1 MLMDALRARR
11 RHPPASHALA
21 ALSSPPA
28 SDRLAPAGL
37 PAPLGSPAAGGG
49 RGPLWPKRPRWWRS
63 TLISSRCSTRTSASP
78 ALPPPAW
85 RRRAARPGT
94 PMPLR
99 ACLRRRQEPLV
110 PPQRVGQPIPCRPHR
125 QGQRGLGRAAA
136 PAAADLRRS
145 VQSGPRFRG
154 EGDSDGLAG
163 WKCWL
168 LGGLVGFVTLGTT
181 FGGSSGTPET
191 PTTPDPEGPVRADL
205 ADLRGPYAAPRS
217 PRRQQQ
223 SDGRHPAVLSSS
235 PCGLF
240 HLPVSEGLLRT
251 YLPGLQ

>member
-163 WKCWL
+163 WKIWPISEVLMLLQDL
-168 LGGLVGFVTLGTT
+168 LGD
-181 FGGSSGTPET
+181 SSRAM
-191 PTTPDPEGPVRADL
+191 EGIQ
-205 ADLRGPYAAPRS
+205 RS
-217 PRRQQQ
+217 SVQA
-223 SDGRHPAVLSSS
+223 PAVYFTFQ
-235 PCGLF
+235 CRK
-240 HLPVSEGLLRT
+240 VS
-251 YLPGLQ
+251 